1 MFRRALLPQRFTAA
15 PAAAALLLMP
25 RMASTRGRIPWH
37 GAADGTPRGHPERGA
52 SQGGRITKLHRDGDC
67 QAVQAKHLNDK
78 DFERLSRPTRNPAS
92 HLKEIASSPL
102 RRLSIGVKQQ
112 KEKGAS
118 GSSSRKPS
126 PTRRASSDS
135 KQQNGKGASRTSTK
149 ALRTSMKQ
157 KLSPR

>member
-37 GAADGTPRGHPERGA
+37 GASDGTPRGHPERGA
-52 SQGGRITKLHRDGDC
+52 SKGGRSTKLHRDGDC

-102 RRLSIGVKQQ
+102 RRLSIGVKQH
-112 KEKGAS
+112 K
-118 GSSSRKPS
+118 
-126 PTRRASSDS
+126 
-135 KQQNGKGASRTSTK
+135 GKG

-157 KLSPR
+157 KRSPR